1 MGKHWA
7 MTDDRLLTVADA
19 MVPTTVSVTVEDSVA
34 TAADILRQHS
44 LTGLPVCTND
54 RVVGLVTPLQL
65 LKEPPYRPVGAVM
78 TRETVPATPDLS
90 LLQVYTL
97 MVRQRVDVLPVVD
110 TGAIVGQITMIAVM
124 RAQGQQTDPLTGL
137 PWATALRLW

>member
-1 MGKHWA
+1 
-7 MTDDRLLTVADA
+7 MTDEGLLTVAEA
-19 MVPTTVSVTVEDSVA
+19 MVPTTVSVTAEDSVA
-34 TAADILRQHS
+34 TATDILR
-44 LTGLPVCTND
+44 LRGLMGLPVCTKD

-78 TRETVPATPDLS
+78 TREIVPATPDLS

-110 TGAIVGQITMIAVM
+110 AGAIVGQISMIPVL
-124 RAQGQQTDPLTGL
+124 RAK
-137 PWATALRLW
+137 